1 MRAPNSPRKISQREF
16 LYAMLI
22 VMAAGRCVSYVDV
35 APDRPGGVNA
45 PVRCASAEDQR
56 GYLKRLR
63 SSERPDE
70 RLDYEYLDAVLGPED
85 VVLDRFRVENPLP
98 DERGPFAV
106 LFDLFRFEPDYAP
119 AYRVYLSMYG
129 DDPLCGTEAPPGYE
143 LLQE

>member
-1 MRAPNSPRKISQREF
+1 
-16 LYAMLI
+16 MLLI
-22 VMAAGRCVSYVDV
+22 CTSACVSYVDV

-45 PVRCASAEDQR
+45 PVACASAEDQR

-63 SSERPDE
+63 SPERPGE

-85 VVLDRFRVENPLP
+85 AVLDRFRVENPAP

-106 LFDLFRFEPDYAP
+106 LFDLFRFTPDYPP
-119 AYRVYLSMYG
+119 AYRVYMSMYG
-129 DDPLCGTEAPPGYE
+129 SDPLCGTTAPPGYE